1 MLQFLNGY
9 DSYTC
14 MQIHMRAHYPKV
26 SSYMNET
33 CRSEGI
39 KVTKDVHK
47 LCITLTFLILL
58 HAGIRQTFSN
68 HILRRSRAIYQVS
81 QGQNSALHATDCTSC
96 APKPVVNFVC
106 QFYGFQEML
115 NPTTHSVKTVLASK
129 FKLKLDCTI
138 NQLQKC
144 FKICLKQDI

>member
-14 MQIHMRAHYPKV
+14 MQIQMRAHYPKV
-26 SSYMNET
+26 SSYMKET

-58 HAGIRQTFSN
+58 HAGIRQNILKSYFAKKQSN
-68 HILRRSRAIYQVS
+68 LSSLLGPKLSLACYGLYKLR
-81 QGQNSALHATDCTSC
+81 
-96 APKPVVNFVC
+96 PKTCC
-106 QFYGFQEML
+106 QFCL
-115 NPTTHSVKTVLASK
+115 SVLWLSGDVKSYNSQCEDSSSFEIQT
-129 FKLKLDCTI
+129 
-138 NQLQKC
+138 
-144 FKICLKQDI
+144 